1 MMMALPALASM
12 TSDLLMAPT
21 PAWMTRTRT
30 SSLESFSKALL
41 YGLGA
46 ALHVG
51 LDNDG
56 KLLAFALGDLA
67 EQVIQRNLL
76 VCAELLFLLLGSTR
90 WSASSRASF
99 SSSTASNMIAR
110 RRHLRQARDLHR
122 HGGTGLLEDARP
134 GRRA

>member
-1 MMMALPALASM
+1 
-12 TSDLLMAPT
+12 MAPT

-30 SSLESFSKALL
+30 SSLEIFFKALF

-51 LDNDG
+51 PDNDG

-67 EQVIQRNLL
+67 EQVIQRDLL
-76 VCAELLFLLLGSTR
+76 VCAELLFLLLGSTAVGQLTGQLLVVLR
-90 WSASSRASF
+90 RR
-99 SSSTASNMIAR
+99 TDRR

-122 HGGTGLLEDARP
+122 HGGTGRLEDGAPR
-134 GRRA
+134 RRA